1 MNREKFK
8 EYLDKGVR
16 IFQIWGHPTFG
27 SGTFA
32 KYTGNSRNVNDDC
45 LYFHIF
51 VPYRCMDSAWIPL
64 SYIRAIKICPC
75 CEKSLIGCS

>member
-1 MNREKFK
+1 MTKEEFK
-8 EYLDKGVR
+8 ECLDKGVR
-16 IFQIWGHPTFG
+16 VFQIWGHPSFG

-51 VPYRCMDSAWIPL
+51 VPNYFMNTAWIHL

-75 CEKSLIGCS
+75 CEKSLIGRS